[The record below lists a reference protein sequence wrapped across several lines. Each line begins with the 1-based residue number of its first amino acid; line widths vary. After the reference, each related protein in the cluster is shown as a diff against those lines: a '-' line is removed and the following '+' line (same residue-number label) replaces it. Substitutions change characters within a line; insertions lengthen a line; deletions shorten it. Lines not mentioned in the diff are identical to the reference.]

1 LRAKGEKPMAQK
13 QLVARLT
20 VDDLRALITEIVR
33 QVVREETHRDYFINA
48 QGIKVLYQAEE
59 IEPDDARE
67 LNQDYA
73 AITAGDVE
81 RIPGEQIEK
90 ELRELGATI

>member
-1 LRAKGEKPMAQK
+1 MAQK

>member
-1 LRAKGEKPMAQK
+1 MAQK

-73 AITAGDVE
+73 AITAVDVE